1 MRKGQKKQAEEFVAL
16 LGQAHQE
23 VEKEISEGNIT
34 AAQELLMQCQ
44 QGAIELGNLIETTE
58 GEGFVT
64 ISYLEEYCETV
75 YRIYQEIV
83 TGISAYAE
91 KIHKALN
98 EALLTVD
105 NSICSDIPLKKEVVF
120 FPYKASMWDSLE
132 SVYLAAKEDP
142 NCDAYCVPIPYF
154 DKNADG
160 SLGEMHYEG
169 NEYPKNIEVIDWQS
183 YALEERR
190 PDIIYIHNPYDNWNL
205 VTCVHPRY
213 FSSNLKK
220 YTDKLVY
227 IPYFVVTEID
237 SNNQE
242 AIEKIKHF
250 CFLPGI
256 VNADKVIVQSEAI
269 RQIYINEYLKA
280 AKANHLQGNHVN
292 RQKLEQKILGL
303 GSPKFDKVA
312 NTRKEDL
319 EIPKEWL
326 RIIQKP
332 DGSWKKIIFYNTSI
346 TALLE
351 YNEKMLEKMK
361 HVFQIFR
368 ENQDEVALLWRPH
381 PLIRSTISSM
391 RPQLWIEYE
400 KLVNYY
406 KQEGWG
412 IYDDTA
418 DMDRAVVLSDGY
430 YGDSSSVVIIYQ
442 KTGKPVMIQNVDVLE

>member
-75 YRIYQEIV
+75 YRIYQEID

-227 IPYFVVTEID
+227 IPYFVLQEVD
-237 SNNQE
+237 PDNQE
-242 AIEKIKHF
+242 LIDHMKHF
-250 CFLPGI
+250 CFAPGI
-256 VNADKVIVQSEAI
+256 IYADKVIVQSENM
-269 RQIYINEYLKA
+269 RQIYINEYIKA
-280 AKANHLQGNHVN
+280 AKAHGMSADRKQ
-292 RQKLEQKILGL
+292 LEEKILGL
-303 GSPKFDKVA
+303 GSPKFDKVS
-312 NTRKEDL
+312 NTKKEDL

-346 TALLE
+346 VALLE

-368 ENQDEVALLWRPH
+368 ENQNEVALLWRPH
-381 PLIRSTISSM
+381 PLIPTTIKSM
-391 RPQLWIEYE
+391 RPQLWTKYE
-400 KLVNYY
+400 KIVERY
-406 KQEGWG
+406 QAEGWG
-412 IYDDTA
+412 IYDDTP

-430 YGDSSSVVIIYQ
+430 YGDMSSVVQVYQ
-442 KTGKPVMIQNVDVLE
+442 ETRKPVMIQNADVLE